1 MPFTRLKIS
10 NLYSFK
16 DTELNLS
23 FTRKPVNAPLDYE
36 FLSSRPKFYFKKVCI
51 ISGAN
56 ASGKTSFGR
65 VLLGV
70 QNFIDKKQLSPVYIG
85 NGLNTNT
92 SASFEVDYVNISTN
106 MHNSLHLSIMKDE
119 SGTLEITKLKFASVL
134 IGKNESCAST
144 TNKLKK
150 IIEAGKIFKS
160 EKSECINSEIQGLIG
175 ALESFKLHKTNYGWH
190 YILSENTETN
200 NNLSEIN
207 ADVLSAVLKTFD
219 NTIQNVLPL
228 VTKTGKKN
236 KSKVEKN
243 QVEGFSILFAN
254 NDKVMIDLDGDI
266 TNTNRLSRGT
276 YEAIRISHLLSR
288 LVNVYKEEQKTRRGY
303 DCTYFLDEKM
313 AYTHS
318 ELEKLIVT
326 LIISKLGRFSQF
338 FYTTHNYDIL
348 SLDLPIHSFI
358 FTKKDEGVTKFI
370 EASSVC
376 KKNDRKLISYVKNDC
391 FGTLPDLSLI
401 EDILFED

>member
-1 MPFTRLKIS
+1 M
-10 NLYSFK
+10 
-16 DTELNLS
+16 
-23 FTRKPVNAPLDYE
+23 
-36 FLSSRPKFYFKKVCI
+36 
-51 ISGAN
+51 
-56 ASGKTSFGR
+56 
-65 VLLGV
+65 
-70 QNFIDKKQLSPVYIG
+70 
-85 NGLNTNT
+85 
-92 SASFEVDYVNISTN
+92 
-106 MHNSLHLSIMKDE
+106 
-119 SGTLEITKLKFASVL
+119 
-134 IGKNESCAST
+134 
-144 TNKLKK
+144 
-150 IIEAGKIFKS
+150 
-160 EKSECINSEIQGLIG
+160 
-175 ALESFKLHKTNYGWH
+175 
-190 YILSENTETN
+190 
-200 NNLSEIN
+200 
-207 ADVLSAVLKTFD
+207 LSAVLKTFD